1 MLKPSTRTLI
11 SRTRSWDSAH
21 NSRNCG
27 RGVASG
33 TVSPDGSLNVSL
45 HGLEIGKAPPAVV
58 EADNVSSIAATTVW
72 KVPFH
77 DRFALRPPELVAGL
91 LS

>member
-21 NSRNCG
+21 HSRNCG

-45 HGLEIGKAPPAVV
+45 HGLKIGKAPPAVV
-58 EADNVSSIAATTVW
+58 EADNARSAAATTVR

-77 DRFALRPPELVAGL
+77 DRFALPPPELVAGL

>member
-1 MLKPSTRTLI
+1 M
-11 SRTRSWDSAH
+11 
-21 NSRNCG
+21 
-27 RGVASG
+27 
-33 TVSPDGSLNVSL
+33 SL

-58 EADNVSSIAATTVW
+58 EADNVSSIAATTVR

-77 DRFALRPPELVAGL
+77 DRFALPPPELVAGL

>member
-1 MLKPSTRTLI
+1 MLKPSTRALI
-11 SRTRSWDSAH
+11 FRTRPWDSAH
-21 NSRNCG
+21 HSRNCG

-33 TVSPDGSLNVSL
+33 TVSPDGKLNVSL
-45 HGLEIGKAPPAVV
+45 HGLKIGKAPPAVV
-58 EADNVSSIAATTVW
+58 EADNARSAAATTVR

-77 DRFALRPPELVAGL
+77 DRFALPPPELVAGL

>member
-11 SRTRSWDSAH
+11 SCTRLWDSAH
-21 NSRNCG
+21 HLSNCAL
-27 RGVASG
+27 GVASR

>member
-1 MLKPSTRTLI
+1 MKNDVASPSFEP
-11 SRTRSWDSAH
+11 H
-21 NSRNCG
+21 N
-27 RGVASG
+27 AKYHSG

-58 EADNVSSIAATTVW
+58 EADNVSSIAATTVR

-77 DRFALRPPELVAGL
+77 DRFALPPPELVAGL

>member
-1 MLKPSTRTLI
+1 MLKPSTRALI
-11 SRTRSWDSAH
+11 FRTRPWDSAH
-21 NSRNCG
+21 HSRNCG

-45 HGLEIGKAPPAVV
+45 HGLKIGKAPPAVV
-58 EADNVSSIAATTVW
+58 EADNARSAAATTVR

-77 DRFALRPPELVAGL
+77 ERFALPPPELVAGL

>member
-1 MLKPSTRTLI
+1 MLKPSTRALI
-11 SRTRSWDSAH
+11 FRTRPWDSAH
-21 NSRNCG
+21 HSRNCG

-45 HGLEIGKAPPAVV
+45 HGLKIGKAPPAVV
-58 EADNVSSIAATTVW
+58 EADNARSAAATTVR

-77 DRFALRPPELVAGL
+77 DRFALPPPELVAGL

>member
-1 MLKPSTRTLI
+1 MLKPSTRALI
-11 SRTRSWDSAH
+11 FRTRPWDSAH
-21 NSRNCG
+21 HSRNCG

-58 EADNVSSIAATTVW
+58 EATNVRSAAATVFW
-72 KVPFH
+72 KAPFH
-77 DRFALRPPELVAGL
+77 DRFALPPPELVAGL